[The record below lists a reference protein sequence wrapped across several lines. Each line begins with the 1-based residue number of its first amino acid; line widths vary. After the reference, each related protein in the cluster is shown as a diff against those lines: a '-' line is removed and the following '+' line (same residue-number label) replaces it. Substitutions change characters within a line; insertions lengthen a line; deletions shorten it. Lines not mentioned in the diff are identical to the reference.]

1 MPKTAPPN
9 THANTTQLV
18 VMELMVGPA
27 PASSGTMLPF
37 FARRLKNNQAHRKS
51 SMTFQE
57 GKPVFIL
64 DDPVGDASILDVC

>member
-1 MPKTAPPN
+1 
-9 THANTTQLV
+9 
-18 VMELMVGPA
+18 MVGPA

-37 FARRLKNNQAHRKS
+37 FARHLKNNQGHRKS